1 MDGVK
6 DDQEYCRTLEAY
18 LCRKNG
24 GHLIRI
30 VGPSF
35 DLVSGWAER
44 GVPMSVACRGID
56 RYFERAARKGPQRRP
71 ARIEF
76 CEADVLDVFD
86 EWRRVVGVT
95 GTEPVSSAT
104 GDEDGEPAGPL
115 LRRSLPAHVDRALAR
130 LADFQARGDTR
141 LDDLLE
147 TLRPELEAM
156 RASGKG
162 ARGQARQAIIARL
175 RVLDADVLRT
185 VRGRTAAE
193 ALSQLAA
200 DAGEELAA
208 FRSRMAPDAYERSL
222 TACIDRLIRERA
234 GLPTLTFD

>member
-1 MDGVK
+1 VN
-6 DDQEYCRTLEAY
+6 DDQDYCRTIESY

-35 DLVSGWAER
+35 ELVSRWAEQ

-56 RYFERAARKGPQRRP
+56 RYFERQERKGPRRRP

-76 CEADVLDVFD
+76 CEADVRDVFD
-86 EWRRVVGVT
+86 EWRRVVRVTAPPGADESGVDDEAGDA
-95 GTEPVSSAT
+95 GTHP
-104 GDEDGEPAGPL
+104 P
-115 LRRSLPAHVDRALAR
+115 RRSLPAHVDRALAR

-156 RASGKG
+156 RAAGKV
-162 ARGQARQAIIARL
+162 ARGQARQAMIDRL
-175 RVLDADVLRT
+175 RALDSDLLRA
-185 VRGRTAAE
+185 VRGHTPQPDLQQMSTE
-193 ALSQLAA
+193 
-200 DAGEELAA
+200 AGEELAP
-208 FRSRMAPDAYERSL
+208 FRPRMPLEAYERSL
-222 TACIDRLIRERA
+222 SACVDRIIRERSR
-234 GLPTLTFD
+234 LPTLSFD